1 MVGDQCD
8 TRVVKRHIQL
18 ALESQASQ
26 LRFLEERKI
35 DRLGGHGST
44 AVDVRIL
51 SATHVDMQ
59 AEMIAG
65 RFRADLYR
73 RVCVLQIDEPPLR
86 ARGKDIELLANRMLD
101 RFKTDARRRLCG
113 FAPDAITALHNYGW
127 PGNVR
132 ACDVGG
138 AAD

>member
-1 MVGDQCD
+1 
-8 TRVVKRHIQL
+8 
-18 ALESQASQ
+18 
-26 LRFLEERKI
+26 
-35 DRLGGHGST
+35 
-44 AVDVRIL
+44 
-51 SATHVDMQ
+51 MQ

-101 RFKTDARRRLCG
+101 RFKTDARRRLWG
-113 FAPDAITALHNYGW
+113 FAPHAITALHNYGW